1 MKVLIIGSGGREHA
15 LVWKLAQSNLCEKV
29 FVAPGNAGTADEP
42 KTENVGLNAED
53 LDGLLDFA
61 KNKEIDLTIVGPEA
75 PLVLGLIDLFE
86 KNNLLCLGPNKL
98 AAQMEGSK
106 IFMKDVLKKGNIPT
120 ATYEVFSDPDS
131 AREYLEIC
139 DIPIV
144 LKADGLAGGK
154 GVIIAFS
161 REEALEALNSLMVD
175 KKLGSAGDN
184 LVIEEFLKGEEASF
198 IVLCDGENVIP
209 LASSQDHKQR
219 DDGDK
224 GPNTGGMGAYSPT
237 PLITEE
243 LNEEIMKEIIYPTL
257 AELKR
262 RNIKYKGFLY
272 AGLMIDDQEIKVLE
286 YNCRF
291 GDPETQPILM
301 RMKSDFLDL
310 CLKAAN
316 QELKEEKIEWD
327 ERFAL
332 GVVMAS
338 KIPAQSPLMDWINTM
353 AYAMVA
359 IGFIGFVVWAHH
371 MYTVGFSANV
381 RAYFMLATIV
391 IAVPTGVKIF
401 SWIATMWG
409 GSITFTTPMLFA
421 LGFIFL
427 FTLGCVTGVILANA
441 GVDVVLHDTYYVV
454 AHFHYVL
461 SMGAVF
467 GIFAGIYYWFS
478 KMTGKK
484 YSEFFG
490 KLHFWLFFAGVNL
503 TFFPQHFLGLAGMP
517 RRIPDYPDA
526 YAGWNAISS
535 LGSYI
540 SFGSFLLFLVV
551 MIIALI
557 SGKKAEANPWG
568 EGAKT
573 LEWTLPSPPPYH
585 QFETLP
591 EVKN

>member
-1 MKVLIIGSGGREHA
+1 MKILVIGSGGREHA
-15 LVWKLAQSNLCEKV
+15 LVWKLAQSDLCEKV

-42 KTENVGLNAED
+42 KTENVDLNAED

-120 ATYEVFSDPDS
+120 ATYEVFSDPEP
-131 AREYLEIC
+131 AREYLATC

-154 GVIIAFS
+154 GVIVAFS

-175 KKLGSAGDN
+175 QKLGSAGDN

-237 PLITEE
+237 PLITKE
-243 LNEEIMKEIIYPTL
+243 LNEEIMQEIIIPTL
-257 AELKR
+257 DELKR
-262 RNIKYKGFLY
+262 RNIEYKGFLY
-272 AGLMIDDQEIKVLE
+272 AGLMIDGQEIKVLE

-301 RMKSDFLDL
+301 RMKSDFLEL
-310 CLKAAN
+310 CLKAAK
-316 QELKEEKIEWD
+316 QELKGEQIEWD

-338 KIPAQSPLMDWINTM
+338 KGYPEKYETGFPILGMREENE
-353 AYAMVA
+353 A
-359 IGFIGFVVWAHH
+359 IKVFHCGTKKEGEEIL
-371 MYTVGFSANV
+371 SN
-381 RAYFMLATIV
+381 
-391 IAVPTGVKIF
+391 
-401 SWIATMWG
+401 G
-409 GSITFTTPMLFA
+409 GRVL
-421 LGFIFL
+421 
-427 FTLGCVTGVILANA
+427 CVTGLGN
-441 GVDVVLHDTYYVV
+441 DLDTAFEKAYE
-454 AHFHYVL
+454 AT
-461 SMGAVF
+461 SKISWSGAF
-467 GIFAGIYYWFS
+467 YRKDI
-478 KMTGKK
+478 GKR
-484 YSEFFG
+484 
-490 KLHFWLFFAGVNL
+490 N
-503 TFFPQHFLGLAGMP
+503 Q
-517 RRIPDYPDA
+517 
-526 YAGWNAISS
+526 
-535 LGSYI
+535 
-540 SFGSFLLFLVV
+540 
-551 MIIALI
+551 
-557 SGKKAEANPWG
+557 
-568 EGAKT
+568 
-573 LEWTLPSPPPYH
+573 
-585 QFETLP
+585 
-591 EVKN
+591 

>member
-1 MKVLIIGSGGREHA
+1 MKVLVIGSGGREHA

-29 FVAPGNAGTADEP
+29 FVAPGNAGTDEEP
-42 KTENVGLNAED
+42 KAENVSLSAED

-75 PLVLGLIDLFE
+75 PLVLGVVDLFE

-120 ATYEVFSDPDS
+120 ATYEVFSDPEP
-131 AREYLEIC
+131 AREYLETC

-154 GVIIAFS
+154 GVIVAFS
-161 REEALEALNSLMVD
+161 KEEALKALNSLMVD
-175 KKLGSAGDN
+175 QKLGSAGDN

-198 IVLCDGENVIP
+198 IVLCDGESVIP

-237 PLITEE
+237 PLISKE

-272 AGLMIDDQEIKVLE
+272 AGLMIDDKEIKVLE

-301 RMKSDFLDL
+301 RMKSDFLSL
-310 CLKAAN
+310 CLKAAKK
-316 QELKEEKIEWD
+316 ELKGEQIEWD

-338 KIPAQSPLMDWINTM
+338 KGYPEKYET
-353 AYAMVA
+353 
-359 IGFIGFVVWAHH
+359 GFPILGIKKENETTKVFHCG
-371 MYTVGFSANV
+371 TKKEGEEILSN
-381 RAYFMLATIV
+381 
-391 IAVPTGVKIF
+391 
-401 SWIATMWG
+401 G
-409 GSITFTTPMLFA
+409 GRGL
-421 LGFIFL
+421 
-427 FTLGCVTGVILANA
+427 CVTGLGN
-441 GVDVVLHDTYYVV
+441 DLDTAFEKAYE
-454 AHFHYVL
+454 AT
-461 SMGAVF
+461 SQISWSGAF
-467 GIFAGIYYWFS
+467 YRKDI
-478 KMTGKK
+478 GKR
-484 YSEFFG
+484 
-490 KLHFWLFFAGVNL
+490 N
-503 TFFPQHFLGLAGMP
+503 Q
-517 RRIPDYPDA
+517 
-526 YAGWNAISS
+526 
-535 LGSYI
+535 
-540 SFGSFLLFLVV
+540 
-551 MIIALI
+551 
-557 SGKKAEANPWG
+557 
-568 EGAKT
+568 
-573 LEWTLPSPPPYH
+573 
-585 QFETLP
+585 
-591 EVKN
+591 

>member
-1 MKVLIIGSGGREHA
+1 MRVLVIGSGGREHA

-42 KTENVGLNAED
+42 KTENVDLTAED

-106 IFMKDVLKKGNIPT
+106 IFMKDVLRKGNIPT
-120 ATYEVFSDPDS
+120 ATYEVFSDPEP
-131 AREYLEIC
+131 AREYLETC

-154 GVIIAFS
+154 GVIVAFT

-175 KKLGSAGDN
+175 QKLGSAGDN

-237 PLITEE
+237 PLITKE
-243 LNEEIMKEIIYPTL
+243 LNEEIMQEIILPTL
-257 AELKR
+257 DELKR
-262 RNIKYKGFLY
+262 RNIEYKGFLY
-272 AGLMIDDQEIKVLE
+272 AGLMIDDQEIRVLE

-301 RMKSDFLDL
+301 RMKSDFLRL
-310 CLKAAN
+310 SLKAAK
-316 QELKEEKIEWD
+316 QELKGEQIEWD

-338 KIPAQSPLMDWINTM
+338 KGYPEKYET
-353 AYAMVA
+353 
-359 IGFIGFVVWAHH
+359 GFPILGIKKENETTKVFHCG
-371 MYTVGFSANV
+371 TKKEGEEILSN
-381 RAYFMLATIV
+381 
-391 IAVPTGVKIF
+391 
-401 SWIATMWG
+401 G
-409 GSITFTTPMLFA
+409 GRVL
-421 LGFIFL
+421 
-427 FTLGCVTGVILANA
+427 CVTGLGN
-441 GVDVVLHDTYYVV
+441 DLDTAFEKAYE
-454 AHFHYVL
+454 AT
-461 SMGAVF
+461 SKISWSGAF
-467 GIFAGIYYWFS
+467 YRKDI
-478 KMTGKK
+478 GKR
-484 YSEFFG
+484 
-490 KLHFWLFFAGVNL
+490 N
-503 TFFPQHFLGLAGMP
+503 Q
-517 RRIPDYPDA
+517 
-526 YAGWNAISS
+526 
-535 LGSYI
+535 
-540 SFGSFLLFLVV
+540 
-551 MIIALI
+551 
-557 SGKKAEANPWG
+557 
-568 EGAKT
+568 
-573 LEWTLPSPPPYH
+573 
-585 QFETLP
+585 
-591 EVKN
+591 